1 MRARVGFAP
10 GVLQQVR
17 FTCAAM
23 PQAQSRICS
32 RIVTEMIVSQFPMGA
47 LGGCCEG
54 RGFLPHNSTFVLLG
68 FCGHGV
74 GRGLRNSAFLLRGRN
89 GYGEDADH
97 NAQIRQ
103 QNGHMV

>member
-1 MRARVGFAP
+1 MV
-10 GVLQQVR
+10 
-17 FTCAAM
+17 
-23 PQAQSRICS
+23 I
-32 RIVTEMIVSQFPMGA
+32 EMVVSQFPMGA
-47 LGGCCEG
+47 RGGCCEG
-54 RGFLPHNSTFVLLG
+54 PGFSPHNSIIVLLG